1 MRDLHSL
8 DKYRDR
14 NFEHQ
19 YYGTNGEEGNG

>member
-14 NFEHQ
+14 NFGHQ
-19 YYGTNGEEGNG
+19 YYGTNGEEAKG